1 MHQSRKFGWQTLSV
15 MLAALACAGSWAV
28 DQVRGQQ
35 DNALV
40 AKMTEKL
47 KTVCVGR
54 YLVDVPGGAETRLSG
69 EMISGFVID
78 TVEEAE
84 SAFHARMSAR
94 EAEIKAR
101 GADRNSNGEGGLV
114 ETRDLQVPGLVGR
127 SFIYGHS
134 RGYLMNGERRIDME
148 SVSVE
153 AHAHIGGFSFSLSVK
168 GTEVGSA
175 REAEALLARLR
186 LRGEDEIP
194 AVPGFCIWRGVF
206 AEPLPTHKTEHVTLR
221 LGLPGHPDMG
231 LALDSI
237 PGGHIDRSLLA
248 RVADTDAEA
257 SAEELLR
264 VTKLRLGQRTI
275 NGIEGE
281 EVLERVRESNFTTGY
296 NFMWEVAGVKDDPL
310 QPYLLLNMETGT
322 NPRPGS
328 KPVDSSLH
336 EDAVLALWDSISSSI
351 RLRKS
356 DSPPPDDLPP
366 EPPGPKLGALATAGE
381 VCPQSGWWKCREGGP
396 GVDVQGGA
404 VQWIRKGD
412 RMPQALLLPRQ
423 TLWQKLRGLQPSIEP
438 SQPTTWR
445 LVDKRLR
452 PRTPTLVTLAPP
464 GPASVAQEGDADPVQ
479 AAALG
484 TSVRTGEVCPASGWW
499 RCGETHALDGTR
511 WFPRG
516 STLPFATFQ
525 VPVGMFGRSA
535 GPEVIQRRSTWQLM
549 RLAEAERVALLAD
562 SGQEGKPDPGPPPVG
577 PSTLA

>member
-1 MHQSRKFGWQTLSV
+1 
-15 MLAALACAGSWAV
+15 
-28 DQVRGQQ
+28 
-35 DNALV
+35 
-40 AKMTEKL
+40 MTEKM

-54 YLVDVPGGAETRLSG
+54 YLVDVPGEADVSLSG
-69 EMISGFVID
+69 ERISGFEID
-78 TVEEAE
+78 SVEEDE
-84 SAFHARMSAR
+84 SAFRARVASR
-94 EAEIKAR
+94 EAEIAAR
-101 GADRNSNGEGGLV
+101 GRDRDEHGEGAMLDAH
-114 ETRDLQVPGLVGR
+114 DLRIPGVTGRTFVYGR
-127 SFIYGHS
+127 SRGHM
-134 RGYLMNGERRIDME
+134 MNGDRRIEME
-148 SVSVE
+148 SVSIEV
-153 AHAHIGGFSFSLSVK
+153 HAHMNGLSF
-168 GTEVGSA
+168 TMSA
-175 REAEALLARLR
+175 SSKQAQGAKDAEALLARLQV
-186 LRGEDEIP
+186 RGRDEIP
-194 AVPGFCIWRGVF
+194 SVPGFCIWRGVF
-206 AEPLPTHKTEHVTLR
+206 AEPLPEHENEHVTLH
-221 LGLPGHPDMG
+221 LGMPGHPDMG
-231 LALDSI
+231 LAFDVM
-237 PGGHIDRSLLA
+237 PAGRTDRSLLV
-248 RVADTDAEA
+248 RVADIDAEA
-257 SAEELLR
+257 SAEEMLR
-264 VTKLRLGQRTI
+264 VTKLRSGKRSI
-275 NGIEGE
+275 NGIDGE
-281 EVLERVRESNFTTGY
+281 EVLERVRELNFTTGY
-296 NFMWEVAGVKDDPL
+296 SFMWEAHGVEHDHL

-322 NPRPGS
+322 NPRPGG

-356 DSPPPDDLPP
+356 DSPPPTDPPP

-464 GPASVAQEGDADPVQ
+464 GPVNLAAEGGADPAPVV
-479 AAALG
+479 ALG
-484 TSVRTGEVCPASGWW
+484 TNVRTGEVCPASGWW

-516 STLPFATFQ
+516 CTLPAATFQ

-549 RLAEAERVALLAD
+549 RLAEAERVALLAG
-562 SGQEGKPDPGPPPVG
+562 SVQEGQSEPGQPSMG